1 MASFPPIP
9 SNFHSHRVFALVTI
23 QHAFPKQS
31 ATMKRSALIPT
42 LLLTAGL
49 AFGLGWISKPSGG
62 SEAKDA
68 EAAGSK
74 STASAARPLRPG
86 GVTRNSSDSKSPVG
100 EFLARYTSGG
110 VIASEDMTAAI
121 EEMRKENDP
130 ILRRKLF
137 SELLENLTP
146 DNAKAAYL
154 ALQNGR
160 RGQRRGGGDDELRL
174 MAHAWGRIDGPGAI
188 KALTEMRSARDG
200 EDGERGRGRGGER
213 GGIELVSVLSGW
225 ATADGR
231 AAADYV
237 SGVEDEREKS
247 MLSFG
252 VVRGMMVN
260 GVEDAMAYVS
270 SLPQT
275 EDGGRT
281 QNWYMS
287 TIASEMLEEG
297 LDSAKAWVDTI
308 NDPSLRGGA
317 LSRVAESAVRDDL
330 ESAVEWVTQYAGE
343 EAGQRAVNRVAN
355 EWAEDDP
362 QAVLSWADS
371 LPDAAKAEAYGEAFE
386 EWTRQ
391 DATAA
396 GDFLTGMEPSFAR
409 DSAVEEFATT
419 LSREEPATA
428 IQWAETISDV
438 EMRTDALTQVAR
450 SWFYRDRE
458 AASQWIETSGLPQES
473 VESITAERRG
483 FEGRG
488 GGGRPGGGGPRGR

>member
-1 MASFPPIP
+1 
-9 SNFHSHRVFALVTI
+9 
-23 QHAFPKQS
+23 
-31 ATMKRSALIPT
+31 MKRSALIPV

-49 AFGLGWISKPSGG
+49 AFGLGWISKPSQENGG
-62 SEAKDA
+62 NDA
-68 EAAGSK
+68 EAGGSK
-74 STASAARPLRPG
+74 SAGSAFRSNRPLGAIRSSSDGKG
-86 GVTRNSSDSKSPVG
+86 GVK
-100 EFLARYTSGG
+100 EFLSQYTSGG
-110 VIASEDMTAAI
+110 TISSEDMTAAI
-121 EEMRKENDP
+121 EQMRKENDP

-137 SELLENLTP
+137 TELLENLTP
-146 DNAKAAYL
+146 ENAQAAYV

-160 RGQRRGGGDDELRL
+160 RRGRGAGDDELRL

-188 KALTEMRSARDG
+188 KALTDMRAERDG
-200 EDGERGRGRGGER
+200 EEGGRGRGRGGER
-213 GGIELVSVLSGW
+213 GGIDLVSVLSGW
-225 ATADGR
+225 ATADGG
-231 AAADYV
+231 AAANYV

-247 MLSFG
+247 MLSYG

-260 GVEDAMAYVS
+260 GVDEAMAYVS

-308 NDPSLRGGA
+308 TDPNLRGGA

-330 ESAVEWVTQYAGE
+330 ESAVEWVTQYAGD

-362 QAVLSWADS
+362 QAVLTWADS

-396 GDFLTGMEPSFAR
+396 GEYLTNMEASPAR

-419 LSREEPATA
+419 LSREDPATA
-428 IQWAETISDV
+428 IQWANSISDG
-438 EMRTDALTQVAR
+438 ESRTETLTQVAR
-450 SWFYRDRE
+450 SWYYRDRE
-458 AASQWIETSGLPQES
+458 AATQWIETSGLPEES
-473 VESITAERRG
+473 VEAITAERRG
-483 FEGRG
+483 FDPRG
-488 GGGRPGGGGPRGR
+488 GGRRPGGGGPRGR

>member
-1 MASFPPIP
+1 
-9 SNFHSHRVFALVTI
+9 
-23 QHAFPKQS
+23 
-31 ATMKRSALIPT
+31 MKRSALIPV

-49 AFGLGWISKPSGG
+49 AFGLGWISKPSQANGG
-62 SEAKDA
+62 SSV
-68 EAAGSK
+68 AAGGSK
-74 STASAARPLRPG
+74 STGAASRPIRPSAAPRSSSDGRG
-86 GVTRNSSDSKSPVG
+86 GVNEFLSQYISGGTISSDN
-100 EFLARYTSGG
+100 
-110 VIASEDMTAAI
+110 MTAAI
-121 EEMRKENDP
+121 EQMRKENDP

-146 DNAKAAYL
+146 ENAQAAYV
-154 ALQNGR
+154 ALQSGR
-160 RGQRRGGGDDELRL
+160 RRGRGAGDDELRL

-188 KALTEMRSARDG
+188 KALTAMRAEREG
-200 EDGERGRGRGGER
+200 EEGGRGRGRGGER
-213 GGIELVSVLSGW
+213 GGIDLVSVLSGW

-231 AAADYV
+231 AAANYV
-237 SGVEDEREKS
+237 SGVEDDREKS

-260 GVEDAMAYVS
+260 GVDEAMAYVS

-308 NDPSLRGGA
+308 SDPNLRGGA

-330 ESAVEWVTQYAGE
+330 ESAVEWVTQYAGD
-343 EAGQRAVNRVAN
+343 EAGQRAVNRVAD

-362 QAVLSWADS
+362 QAVLTWADS

-386 EWTRQ
+386 EWTRR

-396 GDFLTGMEPSFAR
+396 GDFLTGMEPSTAR
-409 DSAVEEFATT
+409 DSAVEEFSTT

-428 IQWAETISDV
+428 IQWAETISNV
-438 EMRTDALTQVAR
+438 ETRVDTLTQVAR

-458 AASQWIETSGLPQES
+458 AASQWIETSGLPQEAI
-473 VESITAERRG
+473 ESITAERRG
-483 FEGRG
+483 FDGRGG